1 MLVDNWDQACRYL
14 SERDPQLAEIIKH
27 FAGRKIE
34 YTTFMT
40 PFAAITRS
48 IVFQQLSTKAA
59 ATIHQ
64 RLMDLFPS
72 ADEIFASHFL
82 MLDEK
87 TVRSAGISKNKFLAL
102 TDLASKVEAGAVPD
116 FDVLN
121 EMTDEAIIETLTAIR
136 GVGRW
141 TVEMLLIFTLK
152 RADVLPLN
160 DLGIRKGFARIYG
173 TALPTPK
180 MLGIQGEQWQP
191 YRSVASWYCWRATEL
206 HYPAN

>member
-1 MLVDNWDQACRYL
+1 MN
-14 SERDPQLAEIIKH
+14 
-27 FAGRKIE
+27 
-34 YTTFMT
+34 
-40 PFAAITRS
+40 
-48 IVFQQLSTKAA
+48 
-59 ATIHQ
+59 
-64 RLMDLFPS
+64 LFPS
-72 ADEIFASHFL
+72 ADEIFASQFL

-87 TVRSAGISKNKFLAL
+87 TVRSAGISRNKFLAL

-152 RADVLPLN
+152 RADILPLN

-180 MLGIQGEQWQP
+180 VLEIQGEQWRP

-206 HYPAN
+206 HSPAN